1 MKIQWKDHYFIRLFL
16 PMVLLSTV
24 PAVLLMVFL
33 NTIYSSS
40 QYRYVAQ
47 ESEMTARQV
56 SDSISELLSGYDE
69 IVQSIVKDPQIQHAM
84 HTRSDSGVI
93 TATISERMF
102 RMKGRI
108 EIHLISFLDND
119 FRFSSGTIPHL
130 YRYSVYHQWHHSVF
144 YDIQN
149 APYQTVI
156 HPTHYTN
163 ASSDSIALTMARA
176 ILDEDQMVG
185 CVIIDIY
192 RSEFYDIIKSY
203 RSPDT
208 QRIAVF
214 YKTNY
219 VMLDTSNGYQEGLV
233 DPDLELPSLSSG
245 TPFSVQTPGQTS
257 TYYRGQG
264 SDLTVLN
271 ERGTSIQAQAQK
283 ASRYWTVPILLI
295 DVSVCLAAALLI
307 ARRQTEPFHE
317 IRRAMESAAMG
328 NWDVRLSLHRTD
340 EMRVLEDGFNTMVSQ
355 LQQYTDERIAQ
366 ERLLKEAQMRSLQ
379 AQINPH
385 FLLNTLAT
393 VRALAR
399 KHGTKDI
406 RQIVDDLSAL
416 FTYSA
421 YGADK
426 MITLEEDIRLIR
438 RYIAIQNVRFGNK
451 FDLQINL
458 PDTLMNALMPPL
470 VLQTIVENSII
481 HGLENKISPGTICIS
496 ADRVNGQYMHIMI
509 QDDGQGM
516 ESAVVDRINA
526 GERSGDH
533 IGLQNAKQRLQ
544 LCFGEGS
551 QLWVESELGKYTIV
565 HIFIKVIRDGEN
577 GINN

>member
-1 MKIQWKDHYFIRLFL
+1 MKIRWKDHYFIRLFL
-16 PMVLLSTV
+16 PMLLLSII
-24 PAVLLMVFL
+24 PAVLLMFFL
-33 NTIYSSS
+33 NTIYSRS

-56 SDSISELLSGYDE
+56 ADSISELLDGYDE
-69 IVQSIVKDPQIQHAM
+69 IVQSIVQDPQIQHAL
-84 HTRSDSGVI
+84 HTRSNSSVI
-93 TATISERMF
+93 TATIAERMF

-130 YRYSVYHQWHHSVF
+130 YRYSVYHQWLNSVF
-144 YDIQN
+144 YDIKSS
-149 APYQTVI
+149 PYQTIV
-156 HPTHYTN
+156 HPTRYTN
-163 ASSDSIALTMARA
+163 VASDSVVLSMARA
-176 ILDEDQMVG
+176 VWNENQMVG

-192 RSEFYDIIKSY
+192 RSEFYDMIKSY

-214 YKTNY
+214 YQTNY

-233 DPDLELPSLSSG
+233 DPAMNLPQLLPG
-245 TPFSVQTPGQTS
+245 APFSIQTPGQTS
-257 TYYRGQG
+257 SYYRGIN
-264 SDLTVLN
+264 SNLTVLN

-283 ASRYWTVPILLI
+283 TSRMWTLPCLLI
-295 DVSVCLAAALLI
+295 DVTVCLAAALLI

-317 IRRAMESAAMG
+317 IRSAMESAAVG

-340 EMRVLEDGFNTMVSQ
+340 EMKVLEDGFNNMVSQ
-355 LQQYTDERIAQ
+355 LQQYTEERIAQ

-399 KHGTKDI
+399 KHGAKDI
-406 RQIVDDLSAL
+406 QQIVDDLSAL

-426 MITLEEDIRLIR
+426 MITLEEDIRLIQ

-451 FDLQINL
+451 FDLQINI
-458 PDTLMNALMPPL
+458 PDTLKDVLMPPL

-481 HGLENKISPGTICIS
+481 HGLENKMGPGTISIA
-496 ADRVNGQYMHIMI
+496 ADRVNGQYMHII
-509 QDDGQGM
+509 IHDDGQGM
-516 ESAVVDRINA
+516 ESAVAERINA
-526 GERSGDH
+526 GKRAGDH
-533 IGLQNAKQRLQ
+533 IGLQNARQRLK

-551 QLWVESELGKYTIV
+551 KLWV
-565 HIFIKVIRDGEN
+565 
-577 GINN
+577 

>member
-1 MKIQWKDHYFIRLFL
+1 MKIRWKDHYFIRLFL
-16 PMVLLSTV
+16 PMLLLSII
-24 PAVLLMVFL
+24 PAVLLMFFL
-33 NTIYSSS
+33 NTIYSRS

-56 SDSISELLSGYDE
+56 ADSISELLDGYDE
-69 IVQSIVKDPQIQHAM
+69 IVQSIVQDPQIQHAL
-84 HTRSDSGVI
+84 HTRSNSSVI
-93 TATISERMF
+93 TATIAERMF

-130 YRYSVYHQWHHSVF
+130 YRYSVYHQWLNSVF
-144 YDIQN
+144 YDIKSS
-149 APYQTVI
+149 PYQTIV
-156 HPTHYTN
+156 HPTRYTN
-163 ASSDSIALTMARA
+163 AASDSVVLSMARA
-176 ILDEDQMVG
+176 VWDENQMVG

-192 RSEFYDIIKSY
+192 RSEFYDMIKSY

-214 YKTNY
+214 YQTNY

-233 DPDLELPSLSSG
+233 DPAMNLPQLLPG
-245 TPFSVQTPGQTS
+245 APFSIQTPGQTS
-257 TYYRGQG
+257 SYYRGIN
-264 SDLTVLN
+264 SNLTVLN

-283 ASRYWTVPILLI
+283 TSRMWTLPCLLI
-295 DVSVCLAAALLI
+295 DVTVCLAAALLI

-317 IRRAMESAAMG
+317 IRSAMESAAVG
-328 NWDVRLSLHRTD
+328 NWDVRLFLHRTD
-340 EMRVLEDGFNTMVSQ
+340 EMKVLEDGFNNMVSQ
-355 LQQYTDERIAQ
+355 LQQYTEERIAQ

-399 KHGTKDI
+399 KHGAKDI
-406 RQIVDDLSAL
+406 QQIVDDLSAL

-426 MITLEEDIRLIR
+426 MITLEEDIRLIQ

-451 FDLQINL
+451 FDLQINIS
-458 PDTLMNALMPPL
+458 DTLKDVLMPPL

-481 HGLENKISPGTICIS
+481 HGLENKMGPGTISIA
-496 ADRVNGQYMHIMI
+496 ADRVNGQYMHII
-509 QDDGQGM
+509 LHDDGQGM
-516 ESAVVDRINA
+516 ESAVAERINA
-526 GERSGDH
+526 GKRAGDH
-533 IGLQNAKQRLQ
+533 IGLQNARQRLQ

-551 QLWVESELGKYTIV
+551 QLWVESELGKYTTV
-565 HIFIKVIRDGEN
+565 HIFIKAIISGEWH
-577 GINN
+577 

>member
-1 MKIQWKDHYFIRLFL
+1 MKIRWKDHYFIRLFL
-16 PMVLLSTV
+16 PMLLLSII
-24 PAVLLMVFL
+24 PAVLLMFFL
-33 NTIYSSS
+33 NTIYSRS

-56 SDSISELLSGYDE
+56 ADSISELLDGYDE
-69 IVQSIVKDPQIQHAM
+69 IVQSIVQDPQIQHAL
-84 HTRSDSGVI
+84 HTRSNSSVI
-93 TATISERMF
+93 TATIAERMF

-130 YRYSVYHQWHHSVF
+130 YRYSVYHQWLNSVF
-144 YDIQN
+144 YDIKSS
-149 APYQTVI
+149 PYQTIV
-156 HPTHYTN
+156 HPTRYTN
-163 ASSDSIALTMARA
+163 VASDSVVLSMARA
-176 ILDEDQMVG
+176 VWDENQMVG

-192 RSEFYDIIKSY
+192 RSEFYDMIKSY

-214 YKTNY
+214 YQTNY

-233 DPDLELPSLSSG
+233 DPAMNLPQLLPG
-245 TPFSVQTPGQTS
+245 APFSIQTPGQTS
-257 TYYRGQG
+257 SYYRGIN
-264 SDLTVLN
+264 SNLTVLN

-283 ASRYWTVPILLI
+283 TSRMWTLPCRLI
-295 DVSVCLAAALLI
+295 DVTVCLAAALLI

-317 IRRAMESAAMG
+317 IRSAMESAAVG

-340 EMRVLEDGFNTMVSQ
+340 EMKVLEDGFNNMVSQ
-355 LQQYTDERIAQ
+355 LQQYTEERIAQ

-399 KHGTKDI
+399 KHGAKDI
-406 RQIVDDLSAL
+406 QQIVDDLSAL

-426 MITLEEDIRLIR
+426 MITLEEDIRLIQ

-451 FDLQINL
+451 FDLQINIS
-458 PDTLMNALMPPL
+458 DTLKDVLMPPL

-481 HGLENKISPGTICIS
+481 HGLENKMGPGTISIA
-496 ADRVNGQYMHIMI
+496 ADRVNGQYMHII
-509 QDDGQGM
+509 IHDDGQGM
-516 ESAVVDRINA
+516 ESAVAERINA
-526 GERSGDH
+526 GKRAGDH
-533 IGLQNAKQRLQ
+533 IGLQNARQRLQ

-551 QLWVESELGKYTIV
+551 QLWVESELGKYTTV
-565 HIFIKVIRDGEN
+565 HIFIKAIISGEWH
-577 GINN
+577 

>member
-1 MKIQWKDHYFIRLFL
+1 MKIRWKDHYFIRLFL
-16 PMVLLSTV
+16 PMLLLSII
-24 PAVLLMVFL
+24 PAVLLMFFL
-33 NTIYSSS
+33 NTIYSRS
-40 QYRYVAQ
+40 QYRYVTQ

-56 SDSISELLSGYDE
+56 ADSISELLDGYDE
-69 IVQSIVKDPQIQHAM
+69 IVQSIIQDPQIQHAL
-84 HTRSDSGVI
+84 HTRSNSSVI
-93 TATISERMF
+93 TATIAERMF

-130 YRYSVYHQWHHSVF
+130 YRYSVYHQWLNSVF
-144 YDIQN
+144 YDIKSS
-149 APYQTVI
+149 PYQTIV
-156 HPTHYTN
+156 HPTRYTN
-163 ASSDSIALTMARA
+163 AASDSVVLSMARA
-176 ILDEDQMVG
+176 VCDENQMVG

-214 YKTNY
+214 YQTNY
-219 VMLDTSNGYQEGLV
+219 VILDTSNGYQEGLV
-233 DPDLELPSLSSG
+233 DPAMNLPQLLPG
-245 TPFSVQTPGQTS
+245 APFSVQTPGQTLS
-257 TYYRGQG
+257 YYRGIN
-264 SDLTVLN
+264 SNLTVLN

-283 ASRYWTVPILLI
+283 TSRMWTLPYLLI
-295 DVSVCLAAALLI
+295 DVTVCLAAALLI

-317 IRRAMESAAMG
+317 IRSAMESAAVG

-340 EMRVLEDGFNTMVSQ
+340 EMKALEDGFNNMVSQ
-355 LQQYTDERIAQ
+355 LQQYTEERIAQ

-399 KHGTKDI
+399 KHGAKDI
-406 RQIVDDLSAL
+406 QQIVDDLSAL

-426 MITLEEDIRLIR
+426 MITLEEDIRLIQ

-451 FDLQINL
+451 FDLQINI
-458 PDTLMNALMPPL
+458 PDTLKDVLMPPL

-481 HGLENKISPGTICIS
+481 HGLENKMGPGTISIA
-496 ADRVNGQYMHIMI
+496 ADRVNGQYMHII
-509 QDDGQGM
+509 IHDDGQGM
-516 ESAVVDRINA
+516 ESAVAERINA
-526 GERSGDH
+526 GKRAGDH
-533 IGLQNAKQRLQ
+533 IGLQNARQRLQ

-551 QLWVESELGKYTIV
+551 QLWVESELGKYTTV
-565 HIFIKVIRDGEN
+565 HIFIKAIISGEWH
-577 GINN
+577 

>member
-1 MKIQWKDHYFIRLFL
+1 MKIRWKDHYFIRLFL
-16 PMVLLSTV
+16 PMLLLSII
-24 PAVLLMVFL
+24 PAVLLMFFL
-33 NTIYSSS
+33 NTIYSRS

-56 SDSISELLSGYDE
+56 ADSISELLDGYDE
-69 IVQSIVKDPQIQHAM
+69 IVQSIVQDPQIQHAL
-84 HTRSDSGVI
+84 HTRSNSSVI
-93 TATISERMF
+93 TATIAERMF

-130 YRYSVYHQWHHSVF
+130 YRYSVYHQWLNSVF
-144 YDIQN
+144 YDIKSS
-149 APYQTVI
+149 PYQTIV
-156 HPTHYTN
+156 HPTRYTN
-163 ASSDSIALTMARA
+163 VASDSVVLSMARA
-176 ILDEDQMVG
+176 VWDENQMVG

-192 RSEFYDIIKSY
+192 RSEFYDMIKSY

-214 YKTNY
+214 YQTNY

-233 DPDLELPSLSSG
+233 DPAMNLPQLLPG
-245 TPFSVQTPGQTS
+245 APFSIQTPGQTS
-257 TYYRGQG
+257 SYYRGIN
-264 SDLTVLN
+264 SNLTVLN

-283 ASRYWTVPILLI
+283 TSRMWTLPCLLI
-295 DVSVCLAAALLI
+295 DVTVCLAAALLI

-317 IRRAMESAAMG
+317 IRSAMESAAVG

-340 EMRVLEDGFNTMVSQ
+340 EMKVLEDGFNNMVSQ
-355 LQQYTDERIAQ
+355 LQQYTEERIAQ

-399 KHGTKDI
+399 KHGAKDI
-406 RQIVDDLSAL
+406 QQIVDDLSAL

-426 MITLEEDIRLIR
+426 MITLEEDIRLIQ

-451 FDLQINL
+451 FDLQINIS
-458 PDTLMNALMPPL
+458 DTLKDVLMPPL

-481 HGLENKISPGTICIS
+481 HGLENKMGPGTISIA
-496 ADRVNGQYMHIMI
+496 ADRVNGQYMHII
-509 QDDGQGM
+509 LHDDGQGM
-516 ESAVVDRINA
+516 ESAVAERINA
-526 GERSGDH
+526 GKRAGDH
-533 IGLQNAKQRLQ
+533 IGLQNARQRLQ

-551 QLWVESELGKYTIV
+551 QLWVESELGKYTTV
-565 HIFIKVIRDGEN
+565 HIFIKAIISGEWH
-577 GINN
+577 

>member
-1 MKIQWKDHYFIRLFL
+1 MKIRWKDHYFIRLFL
-16 PMVLLSTV
+16 PMLLLSII
-24 PAVLLMVFL
+24 PAVLLMFFL
-33 NTIYSSS
+33 NTIYSRS

-56 SDSISELLSGYDE
+56 SDSISELLDGYDE
-69 IVQSIVKDPQIQHAM
+69 IVQSIVQDPQIQHAL
-84 HTRSDSGVI
+84 HTRSNSSVI
-93 TATISERMF
+93 TATIAERMF

-130 YRYSVYHQWHHSVF
+130 YRYSVYHQWLNSVF
-144 YDIQN
+144 YDIKSS
-149 APYQTVI
+149 PYQTIV
-156 HPTHYTN
+156 HPTRYTN
-163 ASSDSIALTMARA
+163 VASDSVVLSMARA
-176 ILDEDQMVG
+176 VWDENQMVG

-192 RSEFYDIIKSY
+192 RSEFYDMIKSY

-214 YKTNY
+214 YQTNY

-233 DPDLELPSLSSG
+233 DPAMNLPQLLPG
-245 TPFSVQTPGQTS
+245 APFSIQTPGQTS
-257 TYYRGQG
+257 SYYRGIN
-264 SDLTVLN
+264 SNLTVLN

-283 ASRYWTVPILLI
+283 TSRMWTLPCLLI
-295 DVSVCLAAALLI
+295 DVTVCLAAALLI

-317 IRRAMESAAMG
+317 IRSAMESAAVG

-340 EMRVLEDGFNTMVSQ
+340 EMKVLEDGFNNMVSQ
-355 LQQYTDERIAQ
+355 LQQYTEERIAQ

-399 KHGTKDI
+399 KHGAKDI
-406 RQIVDDLSAL
+406 QQIVDDLSAL

-426 MITLEEDIRLIR
+426 MITLEEDIRLIQ

-451 FDLQINL
+451 FDLQINI
-458 PDTLMNALMPPL
+458 PDTLKDVLMPPL

-481 HGLENKISPGTICIS
+481 HGLENKMGPGTISIA
-496 ADRVNGQYMHIMI
+496 ADRVNGQYMHII
-509 QDDGQGM
+509 LHDDGQGM
-516 ESAVVDRINA
+516 ESAVAERINA
-526 GERSGDH
+526 GKRAGDH
-533 IGLQNAKQRLQ
+533 IGLQNARQRLQ

-551 QLWVESELGKYTIV
+551 QLWVESELGKYTTV
-565 HIFIKVIRDGEN
+565 HIFIKAIISGEWH
-577 GINN
+577 

>member
-1 MKIQWKDHYFIRLFL
+1 MKIRWKDHYFIRLFL
-16 PMVLLSTV
+16 PMLLLSII
-24 PAVLLMVFL
+24 PAVLLMFFL
-33 NTIYSSS
+33 NTIYSRS

-56 SDSISELLSGYDE
+56 ADSISELLDGYDE
-69 IVQSIVKDPQIQHAM
+69 IVQSIVQDPQIQHAL
-84 HTRSDSGVI
+84 HTRSNSSVI
-93 TATISERMF
+93 TATIAERMF

-130 YRYSVYHQWHHSVF
+130 YRYSVYHQWLNSVF
-144 YDIQN
+144 YDIKSS
-149 APYQTVI
+149 PYQTLV
-156 HPTHYTN
+156 HPTRYTN
-163 ASSDSIALTMARA
+163 VASDSVVLSMARA
-176 ILDEDQMVG
+176 VWDENQMVG

-192 RSEFYDIIKSY
+192 RSEFYDMIKSY

-214 YKTNY
+214 YQTNY

-233 DPDLELPSLSSG
+233 DPAMNLPQLLPG
-245 TPFSVQTPGQTS
+245 APFSIQTPGQTS
-257 TYYRGQG
+257 SYYRGIN
-264 SDLTVLN
+264 SNLTVLN

-283 ASRYWTVPILLI
+283 TSRMWTLPCLLI
-295 DVSVCLAAALLI
+295 DVTVCLAAALLI

-317 IRRAMESAAMG
+317 IRSAMESAAVG

-340 EMRVLEDGFNTMVSQ
+340 EMKVLEDGFNNMVSQ
-355 LQQYTDERIAQ
+355 LQQYTEERIAQ

-399 KHGTKDI
+399 KHGAKDI
-406 RQIVDDLSAL
+406 QQIVDDLSAL

-426 MITLEEDIRLIR
+426 MITLEEDIRLIQ

-451 FDLQINL
+451 FDLQINIS
-458 PDTLMNALMPPL
+458 DTLKDVLMPPL

-481 HGLENKISPGTICIS
+481 HGLENKMGPGTISIA
-496 ADRVNGQYMHIMI
+496 ADRVNGQYMHII
-509 QDDGQGM
+509 IHDDGQGM
-516 ESAVVDRINA
+516 ESAVAERINA
-526 GERSGDH
+526 GKRAGDH
-533 IGLQNAKQRLQ
+533 IGLQNARQRLQ

-551 QLWVESELGKYTIV
+551 QLWVESELGKYTTV
-565 HIFIKVIRDGEN
+565 HIFIKAIISGEWH
-577 GINN
+577 

>member
-1 MKIQWKDHYFIRLFL
+1 MKIRWKDHYFIRLFL
-16 PMVLLSTV
+16 PMLLLSII
-24 PAVLLMVFL
+24 PAVLLMFFL
-33 NTIYSSS
+33 NTIYSRS

-56 SDSISELLSGYDE
+56 ADSISELLDGYDE
-69 IVQSIVKDPQIQHAM
+69 IVQSIVQDPQIQHAL
-84 HTRSDSGVI
+84 HTRSNSSVI
-93 TATISERMF
+93 TATIAERMF

-130 YRYSVYHQWHHSVF
+130 YRYSVYHQWLNSVF
-144 YDIQN
+144 YDIKSS
-149 APYQTVI
+149 PYQTIV
-156 HPTHYTN
+156 HPTRYTN
-163 ASSDSIALTMARA
+163 VASDSVVLSMARA
-176 ILDEDQMVG
+176 VWDENQMVG

-192 RSEFYDIIKSY
+192 RSEFYDMIKSY

-214 YKTNY
+214 YQTNY

-233 DPDLELPSLSSG
+233 DPAMNLPQLLPG
-245 TPFSVQTPGQTS
+245 APFSIQTPGQTS
-257 TYYRGQG
+257 SYYRGIN
-264 SDLTVLN
+264 SNLTVLN

-283 ASRYWTVPILLI
+283 TSRMWTLPCLLI
-295 DVSVCLAAALLI
+295 DVTVCLAAALLI

-317 IRRAMESAAMG
+317 IRSAMESAAVG

-340 EMRVLEDGFNTMVSQ
+340 EMKVLEDGFNNMVSQ
-355 LQQYTDERIAQ
+355 LQQYTEERIAQ

-385 FLLNTLAT
+385 FLLKTLAT

-399 KHGTKDI
+399 KHGAKDI
-406 RQIVDDLSAL
+406 QQIVDDLSAL

-426 MITLEEDIRLIR
+426 MITLEEDIRLIQ

-451 FDLQINL
+451 FDLQINIS
-458 PDTLMNALMPPL
+458 DTLKDVLMPPL

-481 HGLENKISPGTICIS
+481 HGLENKMGPGTISIA
-496 ADRVNGQYMHIMI
+496 ADRVNGQYMHII
-509 QDDGQGM
+509 IHDDGQGM
-516 ESAVVDRINA
+516 ESAVAERINA
-526 GERSGDH
+526 GKRAGDH
-533 IGLQNAKQRLQ
+533 IGLQNARQRLQ

-551 QLWVESELGKYTIV
+551 QLWVESELGKYTTV
-565 HIFIKVIRDGEN
+565 HIFIKAIISGEWH
-577 GINN
+577 

>member
-1 MKIQWKDHYFIRLFL
+1 MKIRWKDHYFIRLFL
-16 PMVLLSTV
+16 PMLLLSII
-24 PAVLLMVFL
+24 PAVLLMFFL
-33 NTIYSSS
+33 NTIYSRS

-56 SDSISELLSGYDE
+56 ADSISELLDGYDE
-69 IVQSIVKDPQIQHAM
+69 IVQSIVQDPQIQHAL
-84 HTRSDSGVI
+84 HTRSNSSVI
-93 TATISERMF
+93 TATIAERMF

-130 YRYSVYHQWHHSVF
+130 YRYSVYHQWLNSVF
-144 YDIQN
+144 YDIKSS
-149 APYQTVI
+149 PYQTIV
-156 HPTHYTN
+156 HPTRYTN
-163 ASSDSIALTMARA
+163 VASDSVVLSMARA
-176 ILDEDQMVG
+176 VWDENQMVG

-192 RSEFYDIIKSY
+192 RSEFYDMIKSY

-214 YKTNY
+214 YQTNY

-233 DPDLELPSLSSG
+233 DPAMNLPQLLPG
-245 TPFSVQTPGQTS
+245 APFSIQTPGQTS
-257 TYYRGQG
+257 SYYRGIN
-264 SDLTVLN
+264 SNLTVLN

-283 ASRYWTVPILLI
+283 TSRMWTLPCLLI
-295 DVSVCLAAALLI
+295 DVTVCLAAALLI

-317 IRRAMESAAMG
+317 IRSAMESAAVG

-340 EMRVLEDGFNTMVSQ
+340 EMKVLEDGFNNMVSQ
-355 LQQYTDERIAQ
+355 LQQYTEERIAQ

-399 KHGTKDI
+399 KHGAKDI
-406 RQIVDDLSAL
+406 QQIVDDLSAL

-426 MITLEEDIRLIR
+426 MITLEEDIRLIQ

-451 FDLQINL
+451 FDLQINI
-458 PDTLMNALMPPL
+458 PDTLKDVLMPPL

-481 HGLENKISPGTICIS
+481 HGLENKMGPGTISIA
-496 ADRVNGQYMHIMI
+496 ADQVNGQYMHII
-509 QDDGQGM
+509 IHDDGQGM
-516 ESAVVDRINA
+516 ESAVAERINA
-526 GERSGDH
+526 GKRAGDH
-533 IGLQNAKQRLQ
+533 IGLQNARQRLQ

-551 QLWVESELGKYTIV
+551 QLWVESELGKYTTV
-565 HIFIKVIRDGEN
+565 HIFIKAIISGEWH
-577 GINN
+577 

>member
-1 MKIQWKDHYFIRLFL
+1 MKIRWKDHYFIRLFL
-16 PMVLLSTV
+16 PMLLLSII
-24 PAVLLMVFL
+24 PAVLLMFFL
-33 NTIYSSS
+33 NTIYSRS

-56 SDSISELLSGYDE
+56 ADSISELLDGYDE
-69 IVQSIVKDPQIQHAM
+69 IVQSIVQDPQIQHAL
-84 HTRSDSGVI
+84 HTRSNSSVI
-93 TATISERMF
+93 TATIAERMF

-130 YRYSVYHQWHHSVF
+130 YRYSVYHQWLNSVF
-144 YDIQN
+144 YDIKSS
-149 APYQTVI
+149 PYQTIV
-156 HPTHYTN
+156 HPTRYTN
-163 ASSDSIALTMARA
+163 VASDSVVLSMARA
-176 ILDEDQMVG
+176 VWDENQMVG

-192 RSEFYDIIKSY
+192 RSEFYDMIKSY

-214 YKTNY
+214 YQTNY

-233 DPDLELPSLSSG
+233 DPAMNLPQLLPG
-245 TPFSVQTPGQTS
+245 APFSIQTPGQTS
-257 TYYRGQG
+257 SYYRGIN
-264 SDLTVLN
+264 SNLTVLN

-283 ASRYWTVPILLI
+283 TSRMWTLPCLLI
-295 DVSVCLAAALLI
+295 DVTVCLAAALLI

-317 IRRAMESAAMG
+317 IRSAMESAAAG

-340 EMRVLEDGFNTMVSQ
+340 EMKVLEDGFNNMVSQ
-355 LQQYTDERIAQ
+355 LQQYTEERIAQ

-399 KHGTKDI
+399 KHGAKDI
-406 RQIVDDLSAL
+406 QQIVDDLSVL

-426 MITLEEDIRLIR
+426 MITLEEDIRLIQ

-451 FDLQINL
+451 FDLQINI
-458 PDTLMNALMPPL
+458 PDTLKDVLMPPL

-481 HGLENKISPGTICIS
+481 HGLENKMGPGTISIA
-496 ADRVNGQYMHIMI
+496 ADRVNGQYMHII
-509 QDDGQGM
+509 IHDDGQGM
-516 ESAVVDRINA
+516 ESAVAERINA
-526 GERSGDH
+526 GKRAGDH
-533 IGLQNAKQRLQ
+533 IGLQNARQRLQ

-551 QLWVESELGKYTIV
+551 QLWVESELGKYTTV
-565 HIFIKVIRDGEN
+565 HIFIKAIISGEWH
-577 GINN
+577 

>member
-1 MKIQWKDHYFIRLFL
+1 MKIRWKDHYFIRLFL
-16 PMVLLSTV
+16 PMLLLSII
-24 PAVLLMVFL
+24 PAVLLMFFL
-33 NTIYSSS
+33 NTIYSRS

-56 SDSISELLSGYDE
+56 ADSISELLDGYDE
-69 IVQSIVKDPQIQHAM
+69 IVQSIVQDPQIQHAL
-84 HTRSDSGVI
+84 HTRSNSSVI
-93 TATISERMF
+93 TATIAERMF

-130 YRYSVYHQWHHSVF
+130 YRYSVYHQWLNSVF
-144 YDIQN
+144 YDIKSS
-149 APYQTVI
+149 PYQTIV
-156 HPTHYTN
+156 HPTRYTN
-163 ASSDSIALTMARA
+163 VASDSVVLSMARA
-176 ILDEDQMVG
+176 VWNENQMVG

-192 RSEFYDIIKSY
+192 RSEFYDMIKSY

-214 YKTNY
+214 YQTNY

-233 DPDLELPSLSSG
+233 DPAMNLPQLLPG
-245 TPFSVQTPGQTS
+245 APFSIQTPGQTS
-257 TYYRGQG
+257 SYYRGIN
-264 SDLTVLN
+264 SNLTVLN

-283 ASRYWTVPILLI
+283 TSRMWTLPCLLI
-295 DVSVCLAAALLI
+295 DVTVCLAAALLI

-317 IRRAMESAAMG
+317 IRSAMESAAVG

-340 EMRVLEDGFNTMVSQ
+340 EMKVLEDGFNNMVSQ
-355 LQQYTDERIAQ
+355 LQQYTEERIAQ

-399 KHGTKDI
+399 KHGAKDI
-406 RQIVDDLSAL
+406 QQIVDDLSAL

-426 MITLEEDIRLIR
+426 MITLEEDIRLIQ

-451 FDLQINL
+451 FDLQINI
-458 PDTLMNALMPPL
+458 PDTLKDVLMPPL

-481 HGLENKISPGTICIS
+481 HGLENKMGPGTISIA
-496 ADRVNGQYMHIMI
+496 ADRVNGQYMHII
-509 QDDGQGM
+509 IHDDGQGM
-516 ESAVVDRINA
+516 ESAVAERINA
-526 GERSGDH
+526 GKRAGDH
-533 IGLQNAKQRLQ
+533 IGLQNARQRLQ

-551 QLWVESELGKYTIV
+551 QLWVESELGKYTTV
-565 HIFIKVIRDGEN
+565 HIFIKAIISGEWH
-577 GINN
+577 

>member
-1 MKIQWKDHYFIRLFL
+1 MKIRWKDHYFIRLFL
-16 PMVLLSTV
+16 PMLLLSII
-24 PAVLLMVFL
+24 PAVLLMFFL
-33 NTIYSSS
+33 NTIYSRS

-56 SDSISELLSGYDE
+56 ADSISELLDGYDE
-69 IVQSIVKDPQIQHAM
+69 IVQSIVQDPQIQHAL
-84 HTRSDSGVI
+84 HTRSNSSVI
-93 TATISERMF
+93 TATIAERMF

-130 YRYSVYHQWHHSVF
+130 YRYSVYYQWLNSVF
-144 YDIQN
+144 YDIKSS
-149 APYQTVI
+149 PYQTIV
-156 HPTHYTN
+156 HPTRYTN
-163 ASSDSIALTMARA
+163 VASDSVVLSMARA
-176 ILDEDQMVG
+176 VWDENQMVG

-192 RSEFYDIIKSY
+192 RSEFYDMIKSY

-214 YKTNY
+214 YQTNY
-219 VMLDTSNGYQEGLV
+219 VMLDSSNGYQEGLV
-233 DPDLELPSLSSG
+233 DPAMNLPQLLPG
-245 TPFSVQTPGQTS
+245 APFSIQTPGQTS
-257 TYYRGQG
+257 SYYRGIN
-264 SDLTVLN
+264 SNLTVLN

-283 ASRYWTVPILLI
+283 TSRMWTLPCLLI
-295 DVSVCLAAALLI
+295 DVTVCLAAALLI

-317 IRRAMESAAMG
+317 IRSAMESAAVG

-340 EMRVLEDGFNTMVSQ
+340 EMKVLEDGFNNMVSQ
-355 LQQYTDERIAQ
+355 LQQYTEERIAQ

-399 KHGTKDI
+399 KHGAKDI
-406 RQIVDDLSAL
+406 QQIVDDLSAL

-426 MITLEEDIRLIR
+426 MITLEEDIRLIQ

-451 FDLQINL
+451 FDLQINI
-458 PDTLMNALMPPL
+458 PDTLKDVLMPPL

-481 HGLENKISPGTICIS
+481 HGLENKMGPGTISIA
-496 ADRVNGQYMHIMI
+496 ADRVNGQYMHII
-509 QDDGQGM
+509 IHDDGQGM
-516 ESAVVDRINA
+516 ESAVAERINA
-526 GERSGDH
+526 GKRAGDH
-533 IGLQNAKQRLQ
+533 IGLQNARQRLQ

-551 QLWVESELGKYTIV
+551 QLWVESELGKYTTV
-565 HIFIKVIRDGEN
+565 HIFIKAIISGEWH
-577 GINN
+577 

>member
-1 MKIQWKDHYFIRLFL
+1 MKIRWKDHYFIRLFL
-16 PMVLLSTV
+16 PMLLLSII
-24 PAVLLMVFL
+24 PAVLLMFFL
-33 NTIYSSS
+33 NTIYSRS

-56 SDSISELLSGYDE
+56 ADSISELLDGYDE
-69 IVQSIVKDPQIQHAM
+69 IVQSIVQDPQIQHAL
-84 HTRSDSGVI
+84 HTRSNSSVI
-93 TATISERMF
+93 TATIAERMF

-130 YRYSVYHQWHHSVF
+130 YRYSVYHQWLNSVF
-144 YDIQN
+144 YDIKSS
-149 APYQTVI
+149 PYQTIV
-156 HPTHYTN
+156 HPTRYTN
-163 ASSDSIALTMARA
+163 VASDSVVLSMARA
-176 ILDEDQMVG
+176 VWDENQMVG

-192 RSEFYDIIKSY
+192 RSEFYDMIKSY

-214 YKTNY
+214 YQTNY

-233 DPDLELPSLSSG
+233 DPAMNLPQLLPG
-245 TPFSVQTPGQTS
+245 APFSIQTPGQTS
-257 TYYRGQG
+257 SYYRGIN
-264 SDLTVLN
+264 SNLTVLN

-283 ASRYWTVPILLI
+283 TSRMWTLPCLLI
-295 DVSVCLAAALLI
+295 DVTVCLAAALLI

-317 IRRAMESAAMG
+317 IRSAMESAAVG

-340 EMRVLEDGFNTMVSQ
+340 EMKVLEDGFNNMVSQ
-355 LQQYTDERIAQ
+355 LQQYTEERIAQ

-399 KHGTKDI
+399 KHGAKDI
-406 RQIVDDLSAL
+406 QQIVDDLSAL

-426 MITLEEDIRLIR
+426 MITLEEDIRLIQ

-451 FDLQINL
+451 FDLQINI
-458 PDTLMNALMPPL
+458 PDTLKDVLMPPL

-481 HGLENKISPGTICIS
+481 HGLENKMGPGTISIA
-496 ADRVNGQYMHIMI
+496 ADRVNGQYMHII
-509 QDDGQGM
+509 IHDDGQGM
-516 ESAVVDRINA
+516 ESAVAERINA
-526 GERSGDH
+526 GKRAGDH
-533 IGLQNAKQRLQ
+533 IGLQNARQRLQ

-551 QLWVESELGKYTIV
+551 QLWVESELGKYTTV
-565 HIFIKVIRDGEN
+565 HIFIKAIISGKWH
-577 GINN
+577 

>member
-1 MKIQWKDHYFIRLFL
+1 MKIRWKDHYFIRLFL
-16 PMVLLSTV
+16 PMLLLSII
-24 PAVLLMVFL
+24 PAVLLMFFL
-33 NTIYSSS
+33 NTIYSRS

-56 SDSISELLSGYDE
+56 ADSISELLDGYDE
-69 IVQSIVKDPQIQHAM
+69 IVQSIVQDPQIQHAL
-84 HTRSDSGVI
+84 HTRSNSSVI
-93 TATISERMF
+93 TATIAERMF

-130 YRYSVYHQWHHSVF
+130 YRYSVYHQWLNSVF
-144 YDIQN
+144 YDIKSS
-149 APYQTVI
+149 PYQTIV
-156 HPTHYTN
+156 HPTRYTN
-163 ASSDSIALTMARA
+163 VASDSVVLSMARA
-176 ILDEDQMVG
+176 VWNENQMVG

-192 RSEFYDIIKSY
+192 RSEFYDMIKSY

-214 YKTNY
+214 YQTNY

-233 DPDLELPSLSSG
+233 DPAMNLPQLLPG
-245 TPFSVQTPGQTS
+245 APFSIQTPGQTS
-257 TYYRGQG
+257 SYYRGIN
-264 SDLTVLN
+264 SNLTVLN

-283 ASRYWTVPILLI
+283 TSRMWTLPCLLI
-295 DVSVCLAAALLI
+295 DVTVCLAAALLI

-317 IRRAMESAAMG
+317 IRSAMESASVG

-340 EMRVLEDGFNTMVSQ
+340 EMKVLEDGFNNMVSQ
-355 LQQYTDERIAQ
+355 LQQYTEERIAQ

-399 KHGTKDI
+399 KHGAKDI
-406 RQIVDDLSAL
+406 QQIVDDLSAL

-426 MITLEEDIRLIR
+426 MITLEEDIRLIQ

-451 FDLQINL
+451 FDLQINI
-458 PDTLMNALMPPL
+458 PDTLKDVLMPPL

-481 HGLENKISPGTICIS
+481 HGLENKMGPGTISIA
-496 ADRVNGQYMHIMI
+496 ADRVNGQYMHII
-509 QDDGQGM
+509 IHDDGQGM
-516 ESAVVDRINA
+516 ESAVAERINA
-526 GERSGDH
+526 GKRAGDH
-533 IGLQNAKQRLQ
+533 IGLQNARQRLQ

-551 QLWVESELGKYTIV
+551 QLWVESELGKYTTV
-565 HIFIKVIRDGEN
+565 HIFIKAIISGEWH
-577 GINN
+577 

>member
-1 MKIQWKDHYFIRLFL
+1 MKIRWKDHYFIRLFL
-16 PMVLLSTV
+16 PMLLLSII
-24 PAVLLMVFL
+24 PAVLLMFFL
-33 NTIYSSS
+33 NTIYSRS

-56 SDSISELLSGYDE
+56 ADSISELLDGYDE
-69 IVQSIVKDPQIQHAM
+69 IVQSIVQDPQIQHAL
-84 HTRSDSGVI
+84 HTRSNSSVI
-93 TATISERMF
+93 TATIAERMF

-130 YRYSVYHQWHHSVF
+130 YRYSVYHQWLNSVF
-144 YDIQN
+144 YDIRSS
-149 APYQTVI
+149 PYQTIV
-156 HPTHYTN
+156 HPTRYTN
-163 ASSDSIALTMARA
+163 VASDSVVLSMARA
-176 ILDEDQMVG
+176 VWDENQMVG

-192 RSEFYDIIKSY
+192 RSEFYDMIKSY

-214 YKTNY
+214 YQTNY

-233 DPDLELPSLSSG
+233 DPAMNLPQLLPG
-245 TPFSVQTPGQTS
+245 APFSIQTPGQTS
-257 TYYRGQG
+257 SYYRGIN
-264 SDLTVLN
+264 SNLTVLN

-283 ASRYWTVPILLI
+283 TSRMWTLPCLLI
-295 DVSVCLAAALLI
+295 DVTVCLAAALLI

-317 IRRAMESAAMG
+317 IRSAMESAAVG

-340 EMRVLEDGFNTMVSQ
+340 EMKVLEDGFNNMVSQ
-355 LQQYTDERIAQ
+355 LQQYTEERIAQ

-399 KHGTKDI
+399 KHGAKDI
-406 RQIVDDLSAL
+406 QQIVDDLSAL

-426 MITLEEDIRLIR
+426 MITLEEDIRLIQ
-438 RYIAIQNVRFGNK
+438 RYIAIHNVRFGNK
-451 FDLQINL
+451 FDLQINI
-458 PDTLMNALMPPL
+458 PDTLKDVLMPPL

-481 HGLENKISPGTICIS
+481 HGLENKMGPGTISIA
-496 ADRVNGQYMHIMI
+496 ADRVNGQYMHII
-509 QDDGQGM
+509 IHDDGQGM
-516 ESAVVDRINA
+516 ESAVAERINA
-526 GERSGDH
+526 GKRAGDH
-533 IGLQNAKQRLQ
+533 IGLQNARQRLQ

-551 QLWVESELGKYTIV
+551 QLWVESELGKYTTV
-565 HIFIKVIRDGEN
+565 HIFIKAIISGEWH
-577 GINN
+577 

>member
-1 MKIQWKDHYFIRLFL
+1 MKIRWKDHYFIRLFL
-16 PMVLLSTV
+16 PMLLLSII
-24 PAVLLMVFL
+24 PAVLLMFFL
-33 NTIYSSS
+33 NTIYSRS

-56 SDSISELLSGYDE
+56 ADSISEMLDGYDE
-69 IVQSIVKDPQIQHAM
+69 IVQSIVQDPQIQHAL
-84 HTRSDSGVI
+84 HTRSNSSVI
-93 TATISERMF
+93 TATIAERMF

-130 YRYSVYHQWHHSVF
+130 YRYSVYHQWLNSVF
-144 YDIQN
+144 YDIKSS
-149 APYQTVI
+149 PYQTIV
-156 HPTHYTN
+156 HPTRYTN
-163 ASSDSIALTMARA
+163 VASDSVVLSMARA
-176 ILDEDQMVG
+176 VWDENQMVG

-192 RSEFYDIIKSY
+192 RSEFYDMIKSY

-214 YKTNY
+214 YQTNY

-233 DPDLELPSLSSG
+233 DPAMNLPQLLPG
-245 TPFSVQTPGQTS
+245 APFSIQTPGQTS
-257 TYYRGQG
+257 SYYRGIN
-264 SDLTVLN
+264 SNLTVLN

-283 ASRYWTVPILLI
+283 TSRMWTLPCLLI
-295 DVSVCLAAALLI
+295 DVTVCLAAALLI

-317 IRRAMESAAMG
+317 IRSAMESAAVG

-340 EMRVLEDGFNTMVSQ
+340 EMKVLEDGFNNMVSQ
-355 LQQYTDERIAQ
+355 LQQYTEERIAQ

-406 RQIVDDLSAL
+406 QQIVDDLSAL

-426 MITLEEDIRLIR
+426 MITLEEDIRLIQ

-451 FDLQINL
+451 FDLQINI
-458 PDTLMNALMPPL
+458 PDTLKDVLMPPL

-481 HGLENKISPGTICIS
+481 HGLENKMGPGTISIA
-496 ADRVNGQYMHIMI
+496 ADRVNGQYMHII
-509 QDDGQGM
+509 IHDDGQGM
-516 ESAVVDRINA
+516 ESAVAERINA
-526 GERSGDH
+526 GKRAGDH
-533 IGLQNAKQRLQ
+533 IGLQNARQRLQ

-551 QLWVESELGKYTIV
+551 QLWVESELGKYTTV
-565 HIFIKVIRDGEN
+565 HIFIKAIISGEWH
-577 GINN
+577 

>member
-1 MKIQWKDHYFIRLFL
+1 MKIRWKDHYFIRLFL
-16 PMVLLSTV
+16 PMLLLSII
-24 PAVLLMVFL
+24 PAVLLMFFL
-33 NTIYSSS
+33 NTIYSRS

-56 SDSISELLSGYDE
+56 ADSISELLDGYDE
-69 IVQSIVKDPQIQHAM
+69 IVQSIVQDPQIQHAL
-84 HTRSDSGVI
+84 HTRSNSSVI
-93 TATISERMF
+93 TATIAERMF

-130 YRYSVYHQWHHSVF
+130 YRYSVYHQWLNSVF
-144 YDIQN
+144 YDIKSS
-149 APYQTVI
+149 PYQTIV
-156 HPTHYTN
+156 HPTRYTN
-163 ASSDSIALTMARA
+163 AASDSVVLSMARA
-176 ILDEDQMVG
+176 VWDENQMVG

-192 RSEFYDIIKSY
+192 RSEFYDMIKSY

-214 YKTNY
+214 YQTNY

-233 DPDLELPSLSSG
+233 DPAMNLPQLLPG
-245 TPFSVQTPGQTS
+245 APFSIQTPGQTS
-257 TYYRGQG
+257 SYYRGIN
-264 SDLTVLN
+264 SNLTVLN

-283 ASRYWTVPILLI
+283 TSRMWTLPCLLI
-295 DVSVCLAAALLI
+295 DVTVCLAAALLI

-317 IRRAMESAAMG
+317 IRSAMESAAVG

-340 EMRVLEDGFNTMVSQ
+340 EMKVLEDGFNNMVSQ
-355 LQQYTDERIAQ
+355 LQQYTEERIAQ

-399 KHGTKDI
+399 KHGAKDI
-406 RQIVDDLSAL
+406 QQIVDDLSAL

-426 MITLEEDIRLIR
+426 MITLEEDIRLIQ

-451 FDLQINL
+451 FDLQINI
-458 PDTLMNALMPPL
+458 PDTLKDVLMPPL

-481 HGLENKISPGTICIS
+481 HGLENKMGPGTISIA
-496 ADRVNGQYMHIMI
+496 ADRVNGQYMHII
-509 QDDGQGM
+509 IHDDGQGM
-516 ESAVVDRINA
+516 ESAVAERINA
-526 GERSGDH
+526 GKRAGDH
-533 IGLQNAKQRLQ
+533 IGLQNARQRLQ

-551 QLWVESELGKYTIV
+551 QLWVESELGKYTTV
-565 HIFIKVIRDGEN
+565 HIFIKAIISGEWH
-577 GINN
+577 

>member
-1 MKIQWKDHYFIRLFL
+1 MKIRWKDHYFIRLFL
-16 PMVLLSTV
+16 PMLLLSII
-24 PAVLLMVFL
+24 PAVLLMFFL
-33 NTIYSSS
+33 NTIYSRS

-56 SDSISELLSGYDE
+56 ADSISELLDGYDE
-69 IVQSIVKDPQIQHAM
+69 IVQSIVQDPQIQHAL
-84 HTRSDSGVI
+84 HTRSNSSVI
-93 TATISERMF
+93 TATIAERMF

-130 YRYSVYHQWHHSVF
+130 YRYSVYHQWLNSVF
-144 YDIQN
+144 YDIKSS
-149 APYQTVI
+149 PYQTIV
-156 HPTHYTN
+156 HPTRYTN
-163 ASSDSIALTMARA
+163 VASDSVVLSMARA
-176 ILDEDQMVG
+176 VWDENQMVG

-192 RSEFYDIIKSY
+192 RSEFYDMIKSY

-214 YKTNY
+214 YQTNY

-233 DPDLELPSLSSG
+233 DPAMNLPQLLPG
-245 TPFSVQTPGQTS
+245 APFSIQTPGQTS
-257 TYYRGQG
+257 SYYRGIN
-264 SDLTVLN
+264 SNLTVLN

-283 ASRYWTVPILLI
+283 TSRMWTLPCLLI
-295 DVSVCLAAALLI
+295 DVTVCLAAALLI

-317 IRRAMESAAMG
+317 IRSAMESAAVG
-328 NWDVRLSLHRTD
+328 TWDVRLSLHRTD
-340 EMRVLEDGFNTMVSQ
+340 EMKVLEDGFNNMVSQ
-355 LQQYTDERIAQ
+355 LQQYTEERIAQ

-399 KHGTKDI
+399 KHGAKEI
-406 RQIVDDLSAL
+406 QHIVDDLSAL

-426 MITLEEDIRLIR
+426 MITLEEDIRLIQ

-451 FDLQINL
+451 FDLQINI
-458 PDTLMNALMPPL
+458 PDTLKDVLMPPL

-481 HGLENKISPGTICIS
+481 HGLENKMGPGTISIA
-496 ADRVNGQYMHIMI
+496 ADRVNGQYMHII
-509 QDDGQGM
+509 IHDDGQGM
-516 ESAVVDRINA
+516 ESAVAERINA
-526 GERSGDH
+526 GKRAGDH
-533 IGLQNAKQRLQ
+533 IGLQNARQRLQ

-551 QLWVESELGKYTIV
+551 QLWVESELGKYTTV
-565 HIFIKVIRDGEN
+565 HIFIKAIISGEWH
-577 GINN
+577 

>member
-1 MKIQWKDHYFIRLFL
+1 MKIRWKDHYFIRLFL
-16 PMVLLSTV
+16 PMLLLSII
-24 PAVLLMVFL
+24 PAVLLMFFL
-33 NTIYSSS
+33 NTIYSRS

-56 SDSISELLSGYDE
+56 ADSISELLDGYDE
-69 IVQSIVKDPQIQHAM
+69 IVQSIVQDPQIQHAL
-84 HTRSDSGVI
+84 HTRSNSSVI
-93 TATISERMF
+93 TATIAERMF

-130 YRYSVYHQWHHSVF
+130 YRYSVYHQWLNSVF
-144 YDIQN
+144 YDIKSS
-149 APYQTVI
+149 PYQTIV
-156 HPTHYTN
+156 HPTRYTN
-163 ASSDSIALTMARA
+163 AASDSVVLSMARA
-176 ILDEDQMVG
+176 VWDENQMVG

-192 RSEFYDIIKSY
+192 RSEFYDMIKSY

-214 YKTNY
+214 YQTNY

-233 DPDLELPSLSSG
+233 DPAMNLPQLLPG
-245 TPFSVQTPGQTS
+245 APFSIQTPGQTS
-257 TYYRGQG
+257 SYYRGIN
-264 SDLTVLN
+264 SNLTVLN

-283 ASRYWTVPILLI
+283 TSRMWTLPCLLI
-295 DVSVCLAAALLI
+295 DVTVCLAAALLI

-317 IRRAMESAAMG
+317 IRSAMESAAVG

-340 EMRVLEDGFNTMVSQ
+340 EMKVLEDGFNNMVSQ
-355 LQQYTDERIAQ
+355 LQQYTEERIAQ

-406 RQIVDDLSAL
+406 QQIVDNLSAL

-426 MITLEEDIRLIR
+426 MITLEEDIRLIQ

-451 FDLQINL
+451 FDLQINI
-458 PDTLMNALMPPL
+458 PDTLKDVLMPPL

-481 HGLENKISPGTICIS
+481 HGLENKMGPGTISIA
-496 ADRVNGQYMHIMI
+496 ADRVNGQYMHII
-509 QDDGQGM
+509 IHDDGQGM
-516 ESAVVDRINA
+516 ESAVAERINA
-526 GERSGDH
+526 GKRAGDH
-533 IGLQNAKQRLQ
+533 IGLQNARQRLQ

-551 QLWVESELGKYTIV
+551 QLWVESELGKYTTV
-565 HIFIKVIRDGEN
+565 HIFIKAIISGEWH
-577 GINN
+577 

>member
-1 MKIQWKDHYFIRLFL
+1 MKIRWKDHYFIRLFL
-16 PMVLLSTV
+16 PMLLLSII
-24 PAVLLMVFL
+24 PAVLLMFFL
-33 NTIYSSS
+33 NTIYSRS

-56 SDSISELLSGYDE
+56 ADSISELLDGYDE
-69 IVQSIVKDPQIQHAM
+69 IVQSIVQDPQIQHAL
-84 HTRSDSGVI
+84 HTRSNSSVI
-93 TATISERMF
+93 TATIAERMF

-130 YRYSVYHQWHHSVF
+130 YRYSVYHQWLNSVF
-144 YDIQN
+144 YDIKSS
-149 APYQTVI
+149 PYQTIV
-156 HPTHYTN
+156 HPTRYTN
-163 ASSDSIALTMARA
+163 VASDSVVLSMARA
-176 ILDEDQMVG
+176 VWDENQMVG

-192 RSEFYDIIKSY
+192 RSEFYDMIKSY

-214 YKTNY
+214 YQTNY

-233 DPDLELPSLSSG
+233 APAMNLPQLLPG
-245 TPFSVQTPGQTS
+245 APFSIQTPGQTS
-257 TYYRGQG
+257 SYYRGIN
-264 SDLTVLN
+264 SNLTVLN

-283 ASRYWTVPILLI
+283 TSRMWTLPCLLI
-295 DVSVCLAAALLI
+295 DVTVCLAAALLI

-317 IRRAMESAAMG
+317 IRSAMESAAVG

-340 EMRVLEDGFNTMVSQ
+340 EMKVLEDGFNNMVSQ
-355 LQQYTDERIAQ
+355 LQQYTEERIAQ

-399 KHGTKDI
+399 KHGAKDI
-406 RQIVDDLSAL
+406 QQIVDDLSAL

-426 MITLEEDIRLIR
+426 MITLEEDIRLIQ

-451 FDLQINL
+451 FDLQINI
-458 PDTLMNALMPPL
+458 PDTLKDVLMPPL

-481 HGLENKISPGTICIS
+481 HGLENKMGSGTISIA
-496 ADRVNGQYMHIMI
+496 ADRVNGQYMHII
-509 QDDGQGM
+509 IHDDGQGM
-516 ESAVVDRINA
+516 ESAVAERINA
-526 GERSGDH
+526 GKRAGDH
-533 IGLQNAKQRLQ
+533 IGLQNARQRLQ

-551 QLWVESELGKYTIV
+551 QLWVESELGKYTTV
-565 HIFIKVIRDGEN
+565 HIFIKAIISGEWH
-577 GINN
+577 

>member
-1 MKIQWKDHYFIRLFL
+1 MKIRWKDHYFIRLFL
-16 PMVLLSTV
+16 PMLLLSII
-24 PAVLLMVFL
+24 PAVLLMFFL
-33 NTIYSSS
+33 NTIYSRS

-56 SDSISELLSGYDE
+56 ADSISELLDGYDE
-69 IVQSIVKDPQIQHAM
+69 IVQSIVQDPQIQHAL
-84 HTRSDSGVI
+84 HTRSNSSVI
-93 TATISERMF
+93 TATIAERMF

-130 YRYSVYHQWHHSVF
+130 YRYSVYHQWLNSVF
-144 YDIQN
+144 YDIKSS
-149 APYQTVI
+149 PYQTIV
-156 HPTHYTN
+156 HPTRYTN
-163 ASSDSIALTMARA
+163 VASDSVVLSMARA
-176 ILDEDQMVG
+176 VWDENQMVG

-192 RSEFYDIIKSY
+192 RSEFYDMIKSY

-214 YKTNY
+214 YQTNY

-233 DPDLELPSLSSG
+233 DPAMNLPQLLPG
-245 TPFSVQTPGQTS
+245 APFSIQTPGQTS
-257 TYYRGQG
+257 SYYRGIN
-264 SDLTVLN
+264 SNLTVLN

-283 ASRYWTVPILLI
+283 TSRMWTLPCLLI
-295 DVSVCLAAALLI
+295 DVTVCLAAALLI

-317 IRRAMESAAMG
+317 IRSAMESAAVG

-340 EMRVLEDGFNTMVSQ
+340 EMKVLEDGFNNMVSQ
-355 LQQYTDERIAQ
+355 LQQYTEERIAQ

-399 KHGTKDI
+399 KHGAKDI
-406 RQIVDDLSAL
+406 QQIVDDLSAL

-426 MITLEEDIRLIR
+426 MITLEEDIRLIQ

-451 FDLQINL
+451 FDLQINIS
-458 PDTLMNALMPPL
+458 DTLKDVLMPPL

-481 HGLENKISPGTICIS
+481 HGLENKMGPGTISIA
-496 ADRVNGQYMHIMI
+496 ADRVNGQYMHII
-509 QDDGQGM
+509 IHDDGQGM
-516 ESAVVDRINA
+516 ESAVAERINA
-526 GERSGDH
+526 GKRAGDH
-533 IGLQNAKQRLQ
+533 IGLQNARQRLQ

-551 QLWVESELGKYTIV
+551 QLWVESELGKYTTV
-565 HIFIKVIRDGEN
+565 HIFIKAIISGEWQ
-577 GINN
+577 

>member
-1 MKIQWKDHYFIRLFL
+1 MKIRWKDHYFIRLFL
-16 PMVLLSTV
+16 PMLLLSII
-24 PAVLLMVFL
+24 PAVLLMFFL
-33 NTIYSSS
+33 NTIYSRS

-56 SDSISELLSGYDE
+56 ADSISELLDGYDE
-69 IVQSIVKDPQIQHAM
+69 IVQSIVQDPQIQHAL
-84 HTRSDSGVI
+84 HTRSNSSVI
-93 TATISERMF
+93 TATIAERMF

-130 YRYSVYHQWHHSVF
+130 YRYSVYHQWLNSVF
-144 YDIQN
+144 YDIKSS
-149 APYQTVI
+149 PYQTIV
-156 HPTHYTN
+156 HPTRYTN
-163 ASSDSIALTMARA
+163 VASDSVVLSMARA
-176 ILDEDQMVG
+176 VWDENQMVG

-192 RSEFYDIIKSY
+192 RSEFYDMIKSY

-214 YKTNY
+214 YQTNY
-219 VMLDTSNGYQEGLV
+219 VMLDTCNGYQEGLV
-233 DPDLELPSLSSG
+233 DPAMNLPQLLPG
-245 TPFSVQTPGQTS
+245 APFSIQTPGQTS
-257 TYYRGQG
+257 SYYRGIN
-264 SDLTVLN
+264 SNLTVLN

-283 ASRYWTVPILLI
+283 TSRMWTLPCLLI
-295 DVSVCLAAALLI
+295 DVTVCLAAALLI

-317 IRRAMESAAMG
+317 IRSAMESAAVG

-340 EMRVLEDGFNTMVSQ
+340 EMKVLEDGFNNMVSQ
-355 LQQYTDERIAQ
+355 LQQYTEERIAQ

-399 KHGTKDI
+399 KHGAKDI
-406 RQIVDDLSAL
+406 QQIVDDLSAL

-426 MITLEEDIRLIR
+426 MITLEEDIRLIQ

-451 FDLQINL
+451 FDLQINIS
-458 PDTLMNALMPPL
+458 DTLKDVLMPPL

-481 HGLENKISPGTICIS
+481 HGLENKMGPGTISIA
-496 ADRVNGQYMHIMI
+496 ADRVNGQYMHII
-509 QDDGQGM
+509 IHDDGQGM
-516 ESAVVDRINA
+516 ESAVAERINA
-526 GERSGDH
+526 GKRAGDH
-533 IGLQNAKQRLQ
+533 IGLQNARQRLQ

-551 QLWVESELGKYTIV
+551 QLWVESELGKYTTV
-565 HIFIKVIRDGEN
+565 HIFIKAIISGEWH
-577 GINN
+577 

>member
-1 MKIQWKDHYFIRLFL
+1 MKIRWKDHYFIRLFL
-16 PMVLLSTV
+16 PMLLLSII
-24 PAVLLMVFL
+24 PAVLLMFFL
-33 NTIYSSS
+33 NTIYSRS

-56 SDSISELLSGYDE
+56 ADSISELLDGYDE
-69 IVQSIVKDPQIQHAM
+69 IVQSIVQDPQIQHAL
-84 HTRSDSGVI
+84 HTRSNSSVI
-93 TATISERMF
+93 TATIAERMF

-130 YRYSVYHQWHHSVF
+130 YRYSVYHQWLNSVF
-144 YDIQN
+144 YDIKSS
-149 APYQTVI
+149 PYQTIV
-156 HPTHYTN
+156 HPTRYTN
-163 ASSDSIALTMARA
+163 VASDSVVLSMARA
-176 ILDEDQMVG
+176 VWDENQMVG

-192 RSEFYDIIKSY
+192 RSEFYDMIKSY

-214 YKTNY
+214 YQTNY

-233 DPDLELPSLSSG
+233 DPAMNLPQLLPG
-245 TPFSVQTPGQTS
+245 APFSIQTPGQTS
-257 TYYRGQG
+257 SYYRGIN
-264 SDLTVLN
+264 SNLTVLN
-271 ERGTSIQAQAQK
+271 ECGTSIQAQAQK
-283 ASRYWTVPILLI
+283 TSRMWTLPCLLI
-295 DVSVCLAAALLI
+295 DVTVCLAAALLI

-317 IRRAMESAAMG
+317 IRSAMESAAVG

-340 EMRVLEDGFNTMVSQ
+340 EMKVLEDGFNNMVSQ
-355 LQQYTDERIAQ
+355 LQQYTEERIAQ

-399 KHGTKDI
+399 KHGAKDI
-406 RQIVDDLSAL
+406 QQIVDDLSAL

-426 MITLEEDIRLIR
+426 MITLEEDIRLIQ

-451 FDLQINL
+451 FDLQINI
-458 PDTLMNALMPPL
+458 PDTLKDVLMPPL

-481 HGLENKISPGTICIS
+481 HGLENKMGPGTISIA
-496 ADRVNGQYMHIMI
+496 ADRVNGQYMHII
-509 QDDGQGM
+509 IHDDGQGM
-516 ESAVVDRINA
+516 ESAVAERINA
-526 GERSGDH
+526 GKRAGDH
-533 IGLQNAKQRLQ
+533 IGLQNARQRLQ

-551 QLWVESELGKYTIV
+551 QLWLESELGKYTTV
-565 HIFIKVIRDGEN
+565 HIFIKAIISGEWH
-577 GINN
+577 

>member
-1 MKIQWKDHYFIRLFL
+1 MKIRWKDHYFIRLFL
-16 PMVLLSTV
+16 PMLLLSII
-24 PAVLLMVFL
+24 PAVLLMFFL
-33 NTIYSSS
+33 NTIYSRS

-56 SDSISELLSGYDE
+56 ADSISELLDGYDE
-69 IVQSIVKDPQIQHAM
+69 IVQSIVQDPQIQHAL
-84 HTRSDSGVI
+84 HTRSNSSVI
-93 TATISERMF
+93 TATIAERMF

-130 YRYSVYHQWHHSVF
+130 YRYSVYHQWLNSVF
-144 YDIQN
+144 YDIKSS
-149 APYQTVI
+149 PYQTIV
-156 HPTHYTN
+156 HPTRYTN
-163 ASSDSIALTMARA
+163 VASDSVVLSMARA
-176 ILDEDQMVG
+176 VWNENQMVG

-192 RSEFYDIIKSY
+192 RSEFYDMIKSY

-214 YKTNY
+214 YQTNY

-233 DPDLELPSLSSG
+233 DPAMNLPQLLPG
-245 TPFSVQTPGQTS
+245 APFSIQTPGQTS
-257 TYYRGQG
+257 SYYRGIN
-264 SDLTVLN
+264 SNLTVLN

-283 ASRYWTVPILLI
+283 TSRMWTLPCLLI
-295 DVSVCLAAALLI
+295 DVTVCLAAALLI

-317 IRRAMESAAMG
+317 IRSAMESAAVG

-340 EMRVLEDGFNTMVSQ
+340 EMKVLEDGFNNMVSQ
-355 LQQYTDERIAQ
+355 LQQYTEERIAQ

-399 KHGTKDI
+399 KHGAKDI
-406 RQIVDDLSAL
+406 QQIVDDLSAL

-426 MITLEEDIRLIR
+426 MITLEEDIRLIQ

-451 FDLQINL
+451 FDLQINI
-458 PDTLMNALMPPL
+458 PDTLKDVLMPPL

-481 HGLENKISPGTICIS
+481 HGLENKMGPGTISIA
-496 ADRVNGQYMHIMI
+496 ADRVNGQYMHII
-509 QDDGQGM
+509 LHDDGQGM
-516 ESAVVDRINA
+516 ESAVAERINA
-526 GERSGDH
+526 GKRAGDH
-533 IGLQNAKQRLQ
+533 IGLQNARQRLQ

-551 QLWVESELGKYTIV
+551 QLWVESELGKYTTV
-565 HIFIKVIRDGEN
+565 HIFIKAIISGEWH
-577 GINN
+577 

>member
-1 MKIQWKDHYFIRLFL
+1 
-16 PMVLLSTV
+16 
-24 PAVLLMVFL
+24 
-33 NTIYSSS
+33 
-40 QYRYVAQ
+40 
-47 ESEMTARQV
+47 MTARQV
-56 SDSISELLSGYDE
+56 ADSISELLDGYDE
-69 IVQSIVKDPQIQHAM
+69 IVQSIVQDPQIQHAL
-84 HTRSDSGVI
+84 HTRSNSSVI
-93 TATISERMF
+93 TATIAERMF

-130 YRYSVYHQWHHSVF
+130 YRYSVYHQWLNSVF
-144 YDIQN
+144 FDIKSS
-149 APYQTVI
+149 PYQTIV
-156 HPTHYTN
+156 HPTRYTN
-163 ASSDSIALTMARA
+163 VASDSVVLSMARA
-176 ILDEDQMVG
+176 VWDENQMVG

-192 RSEFYDIIKSY
+192 RSEFYDMIKSY
-203 RSPDT
+203 SSPDT

-214 YKTNY
+214 YQTNY

-233 DPDLELPSLSSG
+233 DPAMNLPQLLPG
-245 TPFSVQTPGQTS
+245 APFSIQTPGQTS
-257 TYYRGQG
+257 SYYRGIN
-264 SDLTVLN
+264 SNLTVLN

-283 ASRYWTVPILLI
+283 TSRMWTLPCLLI
-295 DVSVCLAAALLI
+295 DVTVCLAAALLI

-317 IRRAMESAAMG
+317 IRSAMESAAVG

-340 EMRVLEDGFNTMVSQ
+340 EMKVLEDGFNNMVSQ
-355 LQQYTDERIAQ
+355 LQQYTEERIAQ

-399 KHGTKDI
+399 KHGAKDI
-406 RQIVDDLSAL
+406 QQIVDDLSAL

-426 MITLEEDIRLIR
+426 MITLEEDIRLIQ

-451 FDLQINL
+451 FDLQINI
-458 PDTLMNALMPPL
+458 PDTLKDVLMPPL

-481 HGLENKISPGTICIS
+481 HGLENKMGPGTISIA
-496 ADRVNGQYMHIMI
+496 ADRVNGQYMHII
-509 QDDGQGM
+509 IHDDGQGM
-516 ESAVVDRINA
+516 ESAVAERINA
-526 GERSGDH
+526 GKRAGDH
-533 IGLQNAKQRLQ
+533 IGLQNARQRLQ

-551 QLWVESELGKYTIV
+551 QLWVESELGKYTTV
-565 HIFIKVIRDGEN
+565 HIFIKAIISGEWH
-577 GINN
+577 

>member
-1 MKIQWKDHYFIRLFL
+1 MKIRWKDHYFIRLFL
-16 PMVLLSTV
+16 PMLLLSII
-24 PAVLLMVFL
+24 PAVLLMFFL
-33 NTIYSSS
+33 NTIYSRS

-56 SDSISELLSGYDE
+56 ADSISELLDGYDE
-69 IVQSIVKDPQIQHAM
+69 IVQSIVQDPQIQHAL
-84 HTRSDSGVI
+84 HTRSNSSVI
-93 TATISERMF
+93 TATIAERMF

-130 YRYSVYHQWHHSVF
+130 YRYSVYHQWLNSVF
-144 YDIQN
+144 YDIKSS
-149 APYQTVI
+149 PYQTIV
-156 HPTHYTN
+156 HPTRYTN
-163 ASSDSIALTMARA
+163 AASDSVVLSMARA
-176 ILDEDQMVG
+176 VWDENQMVG

-192 RSEFYDIIKSY
+192 RSEFYDMIKSY

-214 YKTNY
+214 YQTNY

-233 DPDLELPSLSSG
+233 DPAMNLPQLLPG
-245 TPFSVQTPGQTS
+245 APFSIQTPGQTS
-257 TYYRGQG
+257 SYYRGIN
-264 SDLTVLN
+264 SNLTVLN

-283 ASRYWTVPILLI
+283 TSRMWTLPCLLI
-295 DVSVCLAAALLI
+295 DVTVCLAAALLI

-317 IRRAMESAAMG
+317 IRSAMESAAVG

-340 EMRVLEDGFNTMVSQ
+340 EMKVLEDGFNNMVSQ
-355 LQQYTDERIAQ
+355 LQQYTEERIAQ

-399 KHGTKDI
+399 KHGAKDVQ
-406 RQIVDDLSAL
+406 QIVDDLSAL

-426 MITLEEDIRLIR
+426 MITLEEDIRLIQ

-451 FDLQINL
+451 FDLQINI
-458 PDTLMNALMPPL
+458 PDTLKDVLMPPL

-481 HGLENKISPGTICIS
+481 HGLENKMGPGTISIA
-496 ADRVNGQYMHIMI
+496 ADRVNGQYMHII
-509 QDDGQGM
+509 IHDDGQGM
-516 ESAVVDRINA
+516 ESAVAERINA
-526 GERSGDH
+526 GKRAGDH
-533 IGLQNAKQRLQ
+533 IGLQNARQRLQ

-551 QLWVESELGKYTIV
+551 QLWVESELGKYTTV
-565 HIFIKVIRDGEN
+565 HIFIKAIISGEWH
-577 GINN
+577 

>member
-1 MKIQWKDHYFIRLFL
+1 MKIRWKDHYFIRLFL
-16 PMVLLSTV
+16 PMLLLSII
-24 PAVLLMVFL
+24 PAVLLMFFL
-33 NTIYSSS
+33 NTIYSRS

-56 SDSISELLSGYDE
+56 ADSISELLDGYDE
-69 IVQSIVKDPQIQHAM
+69 IVQSIVQDPQIQHTL
-84 HTRSDSGVI
+84 HTRSNSSVI
-93 TATISERMF
+93 TATIAERMF

-130 YRYSVYHQWHHSVF
+130 YRYSVYHQWLNSVF
-144 YDIQN
+144 YDIKSS
-149 APYQTVI
+149 PYQTIV
-156 HPTHYTN
+156 HPTRYTN
-163 ASSDSIALTMARA
+163 VASDSVVLSMARA
-176 ILDEDQMVG
+176 VWDENQMVG

-192 RSEFYDIIKSY
+192 RSEFYDMIKSY

-214 YKTNY
+214 YQTNY

-233 DPDLELPSLSSG
+233 DPAMNLPQLLPG
-245 TPFSVQTPGQTS
+245 APFSIQTPGQTS
-257 TYYRGQG
+257 SYYRGIN
-264 SDLTVLN
+264 SNLTVLN

-283 ASRYWTVPILLI
+283 TSRMWTLPCLLI
-295 DVSVCLAAALLI
+295 DVTVCLAAALLI

-317 IRRAMESAAMG
+317 IRSAMESAAVG

-340 EMRVLEDGFNTMVSQ
+340 EMKVLEDGFNNMVSQ
-355 LQQYTDERIAQ
+355 LQQYTEERIAQ

-399 KHGTKDI
+399 KHGAKDI
-406 RQIVDDLSAL
+406 QQIVDDLSAL

-426 MITLEEDIRLIR
+426 MITLEEDIRLIQ

-451 FDLQINL
+451 FDLQINIS
-458 PDTLMNALMPPL
+458 DTLKDVLMPPL

-481 HGLENKISPGTICIS
+481 HGLENKMGPGTISIA
-496 ADRVNGQYMHIMI
+496 ADRVNGQYMHII
-509 QDDGQGM
+509 IHDDGQGM
-516 ESAVVDRINA
+516 ESAVAERINA
-526 GERSGDH
+526 GKRAGDH
-533 IGLQNAKQRLQ
+533 IGLQNARQRLQ

-551 QLWVESELGKYTIV
+551 QLWVESELGKYTTV
-565 HIFIKVIRDGEN
+565 HIFIKAIISGEWH
-577 GINN
+577 

>member
-1 MKIQWKDHYFIRLFL
+1 
-16 PMVLLSTV
+16 
-24 PAVLLMVFL
+24 
-33 NTIYSSS
+33 
-40 QYRYVAQ
+40 
-47 ESEMTARQV
+47 MTARQV
-56 SDSISELLSGYDE
+56 ADSISELLDGYDE
-69 IVQSIVKDPQIQHAM
+69 IVQSIVQDPQIQHAL
-84 HTRSDSGVI
+84 HTRSNSSVI
-93 TATISERMF
+93 TATIAERMF

-130 YRYSVYHQWHHSVF
+130 YRYSVYHQWLNSVF
-144 YDIQN
+144 YDIKSS
-149 APYQTVI
+149 PYQTIV
-156 HPTHYTN
+156 HPTRYTN
-163 ASSDSIALTMARA
+163 VASDSVVLSMARA
-176 ILDEDQMVG
+176 VWDENQMVG

-192 RSEFYDIIKSY
+192 RSEFYDMIKSY

-214 YKTNY
+214 YQTNY

-233 DPDLELPSLSSG
+233 DPAMNLPQLLPG
-245 TPFSVQTPGQTS
+245 APFSIQTPGQTS
-257 TYYRGQG
+257 SYYRGIN
-264 SDLTVLN
+264 SNLTVLN

-283 ASRYWTVPILLI
+283 TSRMWTLPCLLI
-295 DVSVCLAAALLI
+295 DVTVCLAAALLI

-317 IRRAMESAAMG
+317 IRSAMESAAVG

-340 EMRVLEDGFNTMVSQ
+340 EMKVLEDGFNNMVSQ
-355 LQQYTDERIAQ
+355 LQQYTEERIAQ

-399 KHGTKDI
+399 KHGAKDI
-406 RQIVDDLSAL
+406 QQIVDDLSAL

-426 MITLEEDIRLIR
+426 MITLEEDIRLIQ

-451 FDLQINL
+451 FDLQINIS
-458 PDTLMNALMPPL
+458 DTLKDVLMPPL

-481 HGLENKISPGTICIS
+481 HGLENKMGPGTISIA
-496 ADRVNGQYMHIMI
+496 ADRVNGQYMHII
-509 QDDGQGM
+509 IHDDGQGM
-516 ESAVVDRINA
+516 ESAVAERINA
-526 GERSGDH
+526 GKRAGDH
-533 IGLQNAKQRLQ
+533 IGLQNARQRLQ

-551 QLWVESELGKYTIV
+551 QLWVESELGKYTTV
-565 HIFIKVIRDGEN
+565 HIFIKAIISGEWQ
-577 GINN
+577 

>member
-1 MKIQWKDHYFIRLFL
+1 MKIRWKDHYFIRLFL
-16 PMVLLSTV
+16 PMLLLSII
-24 PAVLLMVFL
+24 PAVLLMFFL
-33 NTIYSSS
+33 NTIYSRS

-56 SDSISELLSGYDE
+56 ADSISELLDGYDE
-69 IVQSIVKDPQIQHAM
+69 IVQSIVQDPQIQHAL
-84 HTRSDSGVI
+84 HTRSNSSVI
-93 TATISERMF
+93 TTTIAERMF

-130 YRYSVYHQWHHSVF
+130 YRYSVYHQWLNSVF
-144 YDIQN
+144 YDIKSS
-149 APYQTVI
+149 PYQTIV
-156 HPTHYTN
+156 HPTRYTN
-163 ASSDSIALTMARA
+163 VASDSVVLSMARA
-176 ILDEDQMVG
+176 VWDENQMVG

-192 RSEFYDIIKSY
+192 RSEFYDMIKSY

-214 YKTNY
+214 YQTNY

-233 DPDLELPSLSSG
+233 DPAMNLPQLLPG
-245 TPFSVQTPGQTS
+245 APFSIQTPGQTS
-257 TYYRGQG
+257 SYYRGIN
-264 SDLTVLN
+264 SNLTVLN

-283 ASRYWTVPILLI
+283 TSRMWTLPCLLI
-295 DVSVCLAAALLI
+295 DVTVCLAAALLI

-317 IRRAMESAAMG
+317 IRSAMESAAVG

-340 EMRVLEDGFNTMVSQ
+340 EMKVLEDGFNNMVSQ
-355 LQQYTDERIAQ
+355 LQQYTEERIAQ

-399 KHGTKDI
+399 KHGAKDI
-406 RQIVDDLSAL
+406 QQIVDDLSAL

-426 MITLEEDIRLIR
+426 MITLEEDIRLIQ

-451 FDLQINL
+451 FDLQINI
-458 PDTLMNALMPPL
+458 PDTLKDVLMPPL

-481 HGLENKISPGTICIS
+481 HGLENKMGPGTISIA
-496 ADRVNGQYMHIMI
+496 ADRVNGQYMHII
-509 QDDGQGM
+509 IHDDGQGM
-516 ESAVVDRINA
+516 ESAVAERINA
-526 GERSGDH
+526 GKRAGDH
-533 IGLQNAKQRLQ
+533 IGLQNARQRLQ

-551 QLWVESELGKYTIV
+551 QLWVESELGKYTTV
-565 HIFIKVIRDGEN
+565 HIFIKAIISGEWH
-577 GINN
+577 

>member
-1 MKIQWKDHYFIRLFL
+1 MKIRWKDHYFIRLFL
-16 PMVLLSTV
+16 PMLLLSII
-24 PAVLLMVFL
+24 PAVLLMFFL
-33 NTIYSSS
+33 NTIYSRS

-56 SDSISELLSGYDE
+56 ADSISELLDGYDE
-69 IVQSIVKDPQIQHAM
+69 IVQSIVQDPQIQHAL
-84 HTRSDSGVI
+84 HTRSNSSVI
-93 TATISERMF
+93 TATIAERMF

-130 YRYSVYHQWHHSVF
+130 YRYSVYHQWLNSVF
-144 YDIQN
+144 YDIKSS
-149 APYQTVI
+149 PYQTIV
-156 HPTHYTN
+156 HPTRYTN
-163 ASSDSIALTMARA
+163 AASDSVVLSMARA
-176 ILDEDQMVG
+176 VWDENQMVG

-192 RSEFYDIIKSY
+192 RSEFYDMIKSY

-214 YKTNY
+214 YQTNY

-233 DPDLELPSLSSG
+233 DPAMNLPQLLPG
-245 TPFSVQTPGQTS
+245 APFSIQTPGQTS
-257 TYYRGQG
+257 SYYRGIN
-264 SDLTVLN
+264 SNLTVLN

-283 ASRYWTVPILLI
+283 TSRMWTLPCLLI
-295 DVSVCLAAALLI
+295 DVTVCLAAALLI

-317 IRRAMESAAMG
+317 IRSAMESAAVG

-340 EMRVLEDGFNTMVSQ
+340 EMKVLEDGFNNMVSQ
-355 LQQYTDERIAQ
+355 LQQYTEERIAQ

-399 KHGTKDI
+399 KHGAKDI
-406 RQIVDDLSAL
+406 QQIVDDLSAL

-426 MITLEEDIRLIR
+426 MITLEEDIRLIQ

-451 FDLQINL
+451 FDLQINI
-458 PDTLMNALMPPL
+458 PDTLKDVLMPPL

-481 HGLENKISPGTICIS
+481 HGLENKMGPGTISIA
-496 ADRVNGQYMHIMI
+496 ADRVNGQYMHII
-509 QDDGQGM
+509 IHDDGQGM
-516 ESAVVDRINA
+516 ESAVAERINA
-526 GERSGDH
+526 GKRAGDH
-533 IGLQNAKQRLQ
+533 IGLQNARQRLQ

-551 QLWVESELGKYTIV
+551 QLWVESELGKYTTV
-565 HIFIKVIRDGEN
+565 HIFIKAI
-577 GINN
+577 IS

>member
-1 MKIQWKDHYFIRLFL
+1 MKIRWKDHYFIRLFL
-16 PMVLLSTV
+16 PMLLLSII
-24 PAVLLMVFL
+24 PAVLLMFFL
-33 NTIYSSS
+33 NTIYSRS

-56 SDSISELLSGYDE
+56 ADSISELLDGYDE
-69 IVQSIVKDPQIQHAM
+69 IVQSIVQDPQIQHAL
-84 HTRSDSGVI
+84 HTRSNSSVI
-93 TATISERMF
+93 TATIAERMF

-130 YRYSVYHQWHHSVF
+130 YRYSVYHQWLNSVF
-144 YDIQN
+144 YDIKSS
-149 APYQTVI
+149 PYQTIV
-156 HPTHYTN
+156 HPTRYTN
-163 ASSDSIALTMARA
+163 VASDSVVLSMARA
-176 ILDEDQMVG
+176 VWDENQMVG

-192 RSEFYDIIKSY
+192 RSEFYDMIKSY

-214 YKTNY
+214 YQTNY

-233 DPDLELPSLSSG
+233 DPAMNLPQLLPG
-245 TPFSVQTPGQTS
+245 APFSIQTPGQTS
-257 TYYRGQG
+257 SYYRGIN
-264 SDLTVLN
+264 SNLTVLN

-283 ASRYWTVPILLI
+283 TSRMWTLPCLLI
-295 DVSVCLAAALLI
+295 DVTVCLAAALLI

-317 IRRAMESAAMG
+317 IRSAMESAAVG

-340 EMRVLEDGFNTMVSQ
+340 EMKVLEDGFNNMVSQ
-355 LQQYTDERIAQ
+355 LQQYTEERIAQ

-399 KHGTKDI
+399 KHGAKDI
-406 RQIVDDLSAL
+406 QQIVDDLSAL

-426 MITLEEDIRLIR
+426 MITLEEDIRLIQ

-451 FDLQINL
+451 FDLQINI
-458 PDTLMNALMPPL
+458 PDTLKDVLMPPL

-481 HGLENKISPGTICIS
+481 HGLENKMGPGTISIA
-496 ADRVNGQYMHIMI
+496 ADRVNGQYMHII
-509 QDDGQGM
+509 LHDDGQGM
-516 ESAVVDRINA
+516 ESAVAERINA
-526 GERSGDH
+526 GKRAGDH
-533 IGLQNAKQRLQ
+533 IGLQNARQRLQ

-551 QLWVESELGKYTIV
+551 QLWVESELGKYTTV
-565 HIFIKVIRDGEN
+565 HIFIKAIISGEWH
-577 GINN
+577 

>member
-1 MKIQWKDHYFIRLFL
+1 MKIRWKDHYFIRLFL
-16 PMVLLSTV
+16 PMLLLSII
-24 PAVLLMVFL
+24 PAVLLMFFL
-33 NTIYSSS
+33 NTIYSRS

-56 SDSISELLSGYDE
+56 ADSISELLDGYDE
-69 IVQSIVKDPQIQHAM
+69 IVQSIVQDPQIQHAL
-84 HTRSDSGVI
+84 HTRSNSSVI
-93 TATISERMF
+93 TATIAERMF

-130 YRYSVYHQWHHSVF
+130 YRYSVYHQWLNSVF
-144 YDIQN
+144 YDIKSS
-149 APYQTVI
+149 PYQTIV
-156 HPTHYTN
+156 HPTRYTN
-163 ASSDSIALTMARA
+163 VASDSVVLSMARA
-176 ILDEDQMVG
+176 VWDENQMVG

-192 RSEFYDIIKSY
+192 RSEFYDMIKSY

-214 YKTNY
+214 YQTNY

-233 DPDLELPSLSSG
+233 DPAMNLPQLLPG
-245 TPFSVQTPGQTS
+245 APFSIQTPGQTS
-257 TYYRGQG
+257 SYYRGIN
-264 SDLTVLN
+264 SNLTVLN

-283 ASRYWTVPILLI
+283 TSRMWTLPCLLI
-295 DVSVCLAAALLI
+295 DVTVCLAAALLI

-317 IRRAMESAAMG
+317 IRSAMESAAVG

-340 EMRVLEDGFNTMVSQ
+340 EMKVLEDGFNNMVSQ
-355 LQQYTDERIAQ
+355 LQQYTEERIAQ

-406 RQIVDDLSAL
+406 QQIVDDLSAL

-426 MITLEEDIRLIR
+426 MITLEEDIRLIQ

-451 FDLQINL
+451 FDLQINI
-458 PDTLMNALMPPL
+458 PDTLKDVLMPPL

-481 HGLENKISPGTICIS
+481 HGLENKMGPGTISIA
-496 ADRVNGQYMHIMI
+496 ADRVNGQYMHII
-509 QDDGQGM
+509 IHDDGQGM
-516 ESAVVDRINA
+516 ESAVAERINA
-526 GERSGDH
+526 GKRAGDH
-533 IGLQNAKQRLQ
+533 IGLQNARQRLQ

-551 QLWVESELGKYTIV
+551 QLWVESELGKYTTV
-565 HIFIKVIRDGEN
+565 HIFIKAIISGEWH
-577 GINN
+577 

>member
-1 MKIQWKDHYFIRLFL
+1 MKIRWKDHYFIRLFL
-16 PMVLLSTV
+16 PMLLLSII
-24 PAVLLMVFL
+24 PAVLLMFFL
-33 NTIYSSS
+33 NTIYSRS

-56 SDSISELLSGYDE
+56 ADSISELLDGYDE
-69 IVQSIVKDPQIQHAM
+69 IVQSIVQDPQIQHAL
-84 HTRSDSGVI
+84 HTRSNSSVI
-93 TATISERMF
+93 TATIAERMF

-130 YRYSVYHQWHHSVF
+130 YRYSVYHQWLNSVF
-144 YDIQN
+144 YDIKSS
-149 APYQTVI
+149 PYQTIV
-156 HPTHYTN
+156 HPTRYTN
-163 ASSDSIALTMARA
+163 AASDSVVLSMARA
-176 ILDEDQMVG
+176 VWDENQMVG

-192 RSEFYDIIKSY
+192 RSEFYDMIKSY

-214 YKTNY
+214 YQTNY

-233 DPDLELPSLSSG
+233 DPAMNLPQLLPG
-245 TPFSVQTPGQTS
+245 APFSIQTPGQTS
-257 TYYRGQG
+257 SYYRGIN
-264 SDLTVLN
+264 SNLTVLN

-283 ASRYWTVPILLI
+283 TSRMWTLPCLLI
-295 DVSVCLAAALLI
+295 DVTVCLAAALLI

-317 IRRAMESAAMG
+317 IRSAMESAAVG

-340 EMRVLEDGFNTMVSQ
+340 EMKVLEDGFNNMVSQ
-355 LQQYTDERIAQ
+355 LQQYTEERIAQ

-406 RQIVDDLSAL
+406 QQIVDDLSAL

-426 MITLEEDIRLIR
+426 MITLEEDIRLIQ

-451 FDLQINL
+451 FDLQINI
-458 PDTLMNALMPPL
+458 PDTLKDVLMPPL

-481 HGLENKISPGTICIS
+481 HGLENKMGPGTISIA
-496 ADRVNGQYMHIMI
+496 ADRVNGQYMHII
-509 QDDGQGM
+509 IHDDGQGM
-516 ESAVVDRINA
+516 ESAVAERINA
-526 GERSGDH
+526 GKRAGDH
-533 IGLQNAKQRLQ
+533 IGLQNARQRLQ

-551 QLWVESELGKYTIV
+551 QLWVESELGKYTTV
-565 HIFIKVIRDGEN
+565 HIFIKAIISGEWH
-577 GINN
+577 

>member
-1 MKIQWKDHYFIRLFL
+1 MKIRWKDHYFIRLFL
-16 PMVLLSTV
+16 PMLLLSII
-24 PAVLLMVFL
+24 PAVLLMFFL
-33 NTIYSSS
+33 NTIYSRS

-56 SDSISELLSGYDE
+56 ADSISELLDGYDE
-69 IVQSIVKDPQIQHAM
+69 IVQSIVQDPQIQHAL
-84 HTRSDSGVI
+84 HTRSNSSVI
-93 TATISERMF
+93 TATIAERMF

-130 YRYSVYHQWHHSVF
+130 YRYSVYHQWLNSVF
-144 YDIQN
+144 YDIKSS
-149 APYQTVI
+149 PYQTIV
-156 HPTHYTN
+156 HPTRYTN
-163 ASSDSIALTMARA
+163 AASDSVVLSMARA
-176 ILDEDQMVG
+176 VWDENQMVG

-192 RSEFYDIIKSY
+192 RSEFYDMIKSY

-214 YKTNY
+214 YQTNY

-233 DPDLELPSLSSG
+233 DPAMNLPQLLPG
-245 TPFSVQTPGQTS
+245 APFSIQTPGQTS
-257 TYYRGQG
+257 SYYRGIN
-264 SDLTVLN
+264 SNLTVLN

-283 ASRYWTVPILLI
+283 TSRMWTLPCLLI
-295 DVSVCLAAALLI
+295 DVTVCLAAALLI

-317 IRRAMESAAMG
+317 IRSAMESAAVG

-340 EMRVLEDGFNTMVSQ
+340 EMKVLEDGFNNMVSQ
-355 LQQYTDERIAQ
+355 LQQYTEERIAQ

-406 RQIVDDLSAL
+406 QQIVDDLSAL

-426 MITLEEDIRLIR
+426 MITLEEDIRLIQ

-451 FDLQINL
+451 FDLQINIS
-458 PDTLMNALMPPL
+458 DTLKDVLMPPL

-481 HGLENKISPGTICIS
+481 HGLENKMGPGTISIA
-496 ADRVNGQYMHIMI
+496 ADRVNGQYMHII
-509 QDDGQGM
+509 IHDDGQGM
-516 ESAVVDRINA
+516 ESAVAERINA
-526 GERSGDH
+526 GKRAGDH
-533 IGLQNAKQRLQ
+533 IGLQNARQRLQ

-551 QLWVESELGKYTIV
+551 QLWVESELGKYTTV
-565 HIFIKVIRDGEN
+565 HIFIKAIISGEWH
-577 GINN
+577 

>member
-1 MKIQWKDHYFIRLFL
+1 MKIRWKDHYFIRLFL
-16 PMVLLSTV
+16 PMLLLSII
-24 PAVLLMVFL
+24 PAVLLMFFL
-33 NTIYSSS
+33 NTIYSRS

-56 SDSISELLSGYDE
+56 ADSISELLDGYDE
-69 IVQSIVKDPQIQHAM
+69 IVQSIVQDPQIQHAL
-84 HTRSDSGVI
+84 HTRSNSSVI
-93 TATISERMF
+93 TATIAERMF

-130 YRYSVYHQWHHSVF
+130 YRYSVYHQWLNSVF
-144 YDIQN
+144 YDIKSS
-149 APYQTVI
+149 PYQTIV
-156 HPTHYTN
+156 HPTRYTN
-163 ASSDSIALTMARA
+163 VASDSVVLSMARA
-176 ILDEDQMVG
+176 VWDENQMVG

-192 RSEFYDIIKSY
+192 RSEFYDMIKSY

-214 YKTNY
+214 YQTNY

-233 DPDLELPSLSSG
+233 DPAMNLPQLLPG
-245 TPFSVQTPGQTS
+245 APFSIQTPGQTS
-257 TYYRGQG
+257 SYYRGIN
-264 SDLTVLN
+264 SNLTVLN

-283 ASRYWTVPILLI
+283 TSRMWTLPCLLI
-295 DVSVCLAAALLI
+295 DVTVCLAAALLI

-317 IRRAMESAAMG
+317 IRSAMESAAVG

-340 EMRVLEDGFNTMVSQ
+340 EMKVLEDGFNNMVSQ
-355 LQQYTDERIAQ
+355 LQQYTEERIAQ

-399 KHGTKDI
+399 KHGAKDVQ
-406 RQIVDDLSAL
+406 QIVDDLSAL

-426 MITLEEDIRLIR
+426 MITLEEDIRLIQ

-451 FDLQINL
+451 FDLQINI
-458 PDTLMNALMPPL
+458 PDTLKDVLMPPL

-481 HGLENKISPGTICIS
+481 HGLENKMGPGTISIA
-496 ADRVNGQYMHIMI
+496 ADRVNGQYMHII
-509 QDDGQGM
+509 IHDDGQGM
-516 ESAVVDRINA
+516 ESAVAERINA
-526 GERSGDH
+526 GKRAGDH
-533 IGLQNAKQRLQ
+533 IGLQNARQRLQ

-551 QLWVESELGKYTIV
+551 QLWVESELGKYTTV
-565 HIFIKVIRDGEN
+565 HIFIKAIISGEWH
-577 GINN
+577 

>member
-1 MKIQWKDHYFIRLFL
+1 MKIRWKDHYFIRLFL
-16 PMVLLSTV
+16 PMLLLSII
-24 PAVLLMVFL
+24 PAVLLMFFL
-33 NTIYSSS
+33 NTIYSRS

-56 SDSISELLSGYDE
+56 ADSISELLDGYDE
-69 IVQSIVKDPQIQHAM
+69 IVQSIVQDPQIQHAL
-84 HTRSDSGVI
+84 HTRSNSSVI
-93 TATISERMF
+93 TATIAERMF

-130 YRYSVYHQWHHSVF
+130 YRYSVYHQWLNSVF
-144 YDIQN
+144 YDIKSS
-149 APYQTVI
+149 PYQTIV
-156 HPTHYTN
+156 HPTRYTN
-163 ASSDSIALTMARA
+163 VASDSVVLSMARA
-176 ILDEDQMVG
+176 VWDENQMVG

-192 RSEFYDIIKSY
+192 RSEFYDMIKSY

-214 YKTNY
+214 YQTNY

-233 DPDLELPSLSSG
+233 DPAMNLPQLLPG
-245 TPFSVQTPGQTS
+245 APFSIQTPGQTS
-257 TYYRGQG
+257 SYYRGIN
-264 SDLTVLN
+264 SNLTVLN

-283 ASRYWTVPILLI
+283 TSRMWTLPCLLI
-295 DVSVCLAAALLI
+295 DVTVCLAAALLI

-317 IRRAMESAAMG
+317 IRSAMESAAVG

-340 EMRVLEDGFNTMVSQ
+340 EMKVLEDGFNNMVSQ
-355 LQQYTDERIAQ
+355 LQQYTEERIAQ

-399 KHGTKDI
+399 KHGAKDI
-406 RQIVDDLSAL
+406 QQIVDDLSAL

-426 MITLEEDIRLIR
+426 MITLEEDIRLIQ

-451 FDLQINL
+451 FDLQINI
-458 PDTLMNALMPPL
+458 PDTLKDVLMPPL

-481 HGLENKISPGTICIS
+481 HGLENKMGPGTISIA
-496 ADRVNGQYMHIMI
+496 ADRVNGQYMHII
-509 QDDGQGM
+509 IHDDGQGM
-516 ESAVVDRINA
+516 ESAVAERINA
-526 GERSGDH
+526 GKRAGDH
-533 IGLQNAKQRLQ
+533 IGLQNARQRLQ

-551 QLWVESELGKYTIV
+551 QLWLESELGKYTTV
-565 HIFIKVIRDGEN
+565 HIFIKAIISGEWH
-577 GINN
+577 

>member
-1 MKIQWKDHYFIRLFL
+1 MKIRWKDHYFIRLFL
-16 PMVLLSTV
+16 PMLLLSII
-24 PAVLLMVFL
+24 PAVLLMFFL
-33 NTIYSSS
+33 NTIYSRS

-56 SDSISELLSGYDE
+56 ADSISELLDGYDE
-69 IVQSIVKDPQIQHAM
+69 IVQSIVQDPQIQHAL
-84 HTRSDSGVI
+84 HTRSNSSVI
-93 TATISERMF
+93 TATIAERMF

-130 YRYSVYHQWHHSVF
+130 YRYSVYHQWLNSVF
-144 YDIQN
+144 YDIKSS
-149 APYQTVI
+149 PYQTIV
-156 HPTHYTN
+156 HPTRYTN
-163 ASSDSIALTMARA
+163 VASDSVVLSMARA
-176 ILDEDQMVG
+176 VWDENQMVG

-192 RSEFYDIIKSY
+192 RSEFYDMIKSY

-214 YKTNY
+214 YQTNY
-219 VMLDTSNGYQEGLV
+219 VMLDTSNAYQEGLV
-233 DPDLELPSLSSG
+233 DPAMNLPQLLPG
-245 TPFSVQTPGQTS
+245 APFSIQTPGQTS
-257 TYYRGQG
+257 SYYRGIN
-264 SDLTVLN
+264 SNLTVLN

-283 ASRYWTVPILLI
+283 TSRMWTLPCLLI
-295 DVSVCLAAALLI
+295 DVTVCLAAALLI

-317 IRRAMESAAMG
+317 IRSAMESAAVG

-340 EMRVLEDGFNTMVSQ
+340 EMKVLEDGFNNMVSQ
-355 LQQYTDERIAQ
+355 LQQYTEERIAQ

-399 KHGTKDI
+399 KHGAKDI
-406 RQIVDDLSAL
+406 QQIVDDLSAL

-426 MITLEEDIRLIR
+426 MITLEEDIRLIQ

-451 FDLQINL
+451 FDLQINI
-458 PDTLMNALMPPL
+458 PDTLKDVLMPPL

-481 HGLENKISPGTICIS
+481 HGLENKMGPGTISIA
-496 ADRVNGQYMHIMI
+496 ADRVNGQYMHII
-509 QDDGQGM
+509 IHDDGQGM
-516 ESAVVDRINA
+516 ESAVAERINA
-526 GERSGDH
+526 GKRAGDH
-533 IGLQNAKQRLQ
+533 IGLQNARQRLQ

-551 QLWVESELGKYTIV
+551 QLWVESELGKYTTV
-565 HIFIKVIRDGEN
+565 HIFIKAIISGEWH
-577 GINN
+577 

>member
-1 MKIQWKDHYFIRLFL
+1 MKIRWKDHYFIRLFL
-16 PMVLLSTV
+16 PMLLLSII
-24 PAVLLMVFL
+24 PAVLLMFFL
-33 NTIYSSS
+33 NTIYSRS

-56 SDSISELLSGYDE
+56 ADSISELLDGYDE
-69 IVQSIVKDPQIQHAM
+69 IVQSIVQDPQIQHAL
-84 HTRSDSGVI
+84 HTRSNSSVI
-93 TATISERMF
+93 TATIAERMF

-130 YRYSVYHQWHHSVF
+130 YRYSVYHQWLNSVF
-144 YDIQN
+144 YDIKSS
-149 APYQTVI
+149 PYQTIV
-156 HPTHYTN
+156 HPTRYTN
-163 ASSDSIALTMARA
+163 VASDSVVLSMARA
-176 ILDEDQMVG
+176 VWDENQMVG

-192 RSEFYDIIKSY
+192 RSEFYDMIKSY

-214 YKTNY
+214 YQTNY

-233 DPDLELPSLSSG
+233 DPAMNLPQLLPG
-245 TPFSVQTPGQTS
+245 APFSIQTPGQTS
-257 TYYRGQG
+257 SYYRGIN
-264 SDLTVLN
+264 SNLTVLN

-283 ASRYWTVPILLI
+283 TSRMWTLPCLLI
-295 DVSVCLAAALLI
+295 DVTVCLAAALLI

-317 IRRAMESAAMG
+317 IRSAMESAAVG

-340 EMRVLEDGFNTMVSQ
+340 EMKVLEDGFNNMVSQ
-355 LQQYTDERIAQ
+355 LQQYTEERIAQ
-366 ERLLKEAQMRSLQ
+366 ERLLNEAQMRSLQ

-399 KHGTKDI
+399 KHGAKDI
-406 RQIVDDLSAL
+406 QQIVDDLSAL

-426 MITLEEDIRLIR
+426 MITLEEDIRLIQ

-451 FDLQINL
+451 FDLQINI
-458 PDTLMNALMPPL
+458 PDTLKDVLMPPL

-481 HGLENKISPGTICIS
+481 HGLENKMGPGTISIA
-496 ADRVNGQYMHIMI
+496 ADRVNGQYMHII
-509 QDDGQGM
+509 IHDDGQGM
-516 ESAVVDRINA
+516 ESAVAERINA
-526 GERSGDH
+526 GKRAGDH
-533 IGLQNAKQRLQ
+533 IGLQNARQRLQ

-551 QLWVESELGKYTIV
+551 QLWVESELGKYTTV
-565 HIFIKVIRDGEN
+565 HIFIKAIISGEWH
-577 GINN
+577 